1 MRGYK
6 FSVYWLPK
14 QSCATYCTDAIFC
27 QNWWPAFHICKCL
40 CSQSTS
46 NSTHRDKRKQI
57 VPFASNISYDRS
69 NGTSNALMVAI
80 SDVTLKIFR
89 RFEVWYLFYMW
100 FVSQYKKKKTNKTPR
115 TTITEKKTWRKTF
128 AHCMC
133 YNLEAVNLTLSR
145 CSVASLYFW
154 WRRFS
159 NSRIVSWY
167 WAVSFSVISL
177 GGTSSKRNCS
187 FSIN

>member
-80 SDVTLKIFR
+80 SNVTLKIFR

-100 FVSQYKKKKTNKTPR
+100 FVSQYKKKKKQQNTKNNHHR
-115 TTITEKKTWRKTF
+115 KK
-128 AHCMC
+128 
-133 YNLEAVNLTLSR
+133 NLKENVRALHVLQ
-145 CSVASLYFW
+145 
-154 WRRFS
+154 
-159 NSRIVSWY
+159 
-167 WAVSFSVISL
+167 L
-177 GGTSSKRNCS
+177 GSSKSYFKQVFCCFIVLLMKKILQFQNRFLVLSCFFFCYLTWWHVQQKKLQLLN
-187 FSIN
+187 